1 MKKKVLV
8 EDPKGK
14 FLKIFMDFD
23 DTINE
28 IVITG
33 DFFAYPEQA
42 IDELQENLTGVK
54 TEPGEIKK
62 ILEDF
67 FEEKGVRMYGISS
80 EGLYKGIMECLE
92 GEDDG

>member
-1 MKKKVLV
+1 MIRKVLV

-33 DFFAYPEQA
+33 DFFAHPEQA
-42 IDELQENLTGVK
+42 IDELQESLKGVK
-54 TEPGEIKK
+54 ADSGEIKK
-62 ILEDF
+62 ILKDF
-67 FEEKGVRMYGISS
+67 FEKKGVRMYGISF
-80 EGLYKGIMECLE
+80 EGLYSGIIECLE
-92 GEDDG
+92 GGRDG

>member
-14 FLKIFMDFD
+14 FLKIYMDFD
-23 DTINE
+23 ETINE

-33 DFFAYPEQA
+33 DFFAHPEQA
-42 IDELQENLTGVK
+42 IDELQENLTGAK
-54 TEPGEIKK
+54 AESGEIKR

-67 FEEKGVRMYGISS
+67 FKEKGVRMYGISS

>member
-14 FLKIFMDFD
+14 FLKISMDFD
-23 DTINE
+23 ETINE

-33 DFFAYPEQA
+33 DFFAHPEKA

-54 TEPGEIKK
+54 AESGEIKR

-67 FEEKGVRMYGISS
+67 FKKKGVRMYGISS

>member
-14 FLKIFMDFD
+14 FLKIYMDFD
-23 DTINE
+23 ETINE

-33 DFFAYPEQA
+33 DFFAHPEQA
-42 IDELQENLTGVK
+42 IDELQKNLTGAK
-54 TEPGEIKK
+54 AESGEIKR

-67 FEEKGVRMYGISS
+67 FKEKGVRMYGISS

>member
-8 EDPKGK
+8 EDPRGK
-14 FLKIFMDFD
+14 FLKIYMDFD
-23 DTINE
+23 EIINE

-33 DFFAYPEQA
+33 DFFAHPEQA
-42 IDELQENLTGVK
+42 IDELQENLTGAK
-54 TEPGEIKK
+54 AESEEIKR

-67 FEEKGVRMYGISS
+67 FKEKGVRMYGISF

>member
-14 FLKIFMDFD
+14 FLKICMDFD
-23 DTINE
+23 ETIKE

-33 DFFAYPEQA
+33 DFFAHPEQA
-42 IDELQENLTGVK
+42 IDELQENLTGARA
-54 TEPGEIKK
+54 ESGEIKM

-67 FEEKGVRMYGISS
+67 FKEKGVRMYGISF
-80 EGLYKGIMECLE
+80 EGLYKGIM
-92 GEDDG
+92 

>member
-14 FLKIFMDFD
+14 FLKIHMDFD
-23 DTINE
+23 ETINE

-33 DFFAYPEQA
+33 DFFAHPEQA
-42 IDELQENLTGVK
+42 IDELQKNLKGAK
-54 TEPGEIKK
+54 AESGEIKR